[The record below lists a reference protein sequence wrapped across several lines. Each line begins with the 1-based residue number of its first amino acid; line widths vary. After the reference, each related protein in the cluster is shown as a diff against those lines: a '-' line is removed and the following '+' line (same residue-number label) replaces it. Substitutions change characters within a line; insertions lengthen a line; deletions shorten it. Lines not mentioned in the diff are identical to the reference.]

1 MFPYPECTKQ
11 PRNTQ
16 QDNTNI
22 QNNIQNNSVN
32 NVKNNNA
39 NNNAANINKDFLR
52 PVISNPSIPLYY
64 NHDSYMNDKGK
75 QMYNYDVERN
85 IKSSRNDKDYRPVQ
99 SQMQSNYQFFDNNNN
114 KNINNNIINEFRN
127 PVNTRRDNLEKNR
140 QTDTQQFRSV
150 QGGPISNFQDIRY
163 VNTRTNKNND
173 INTSSYTPMARTQA
187 IPKEQI

>member
-11 PRNTQ
+11 TRTNQ
-16 QDNTNI
+16 NDSNINANKVNYGSNTNPN
-22 QNNIQNNSVN
+22 QN
-32 NVKNNNA
+32 
-39 NNNAANINKDFLR
+39 NKDFLR

-75 QMYNYDVERN
+75 QIYNYDVERN

-99 SQMQSNYQFFDNNNN
+99 SQMQSNYQFFNNNN
-114 KNINNNIINEFRN
+114 NNNNIINEFRN
-127 PVNTRRDNLEKNR
+127 PVNTRRDNLEKSR
-140 QTDTQQFRSV
+140 QSDTQQFRSV

-173 INTSSYTPMARTQA
+173 INTSSYTPMARTLA